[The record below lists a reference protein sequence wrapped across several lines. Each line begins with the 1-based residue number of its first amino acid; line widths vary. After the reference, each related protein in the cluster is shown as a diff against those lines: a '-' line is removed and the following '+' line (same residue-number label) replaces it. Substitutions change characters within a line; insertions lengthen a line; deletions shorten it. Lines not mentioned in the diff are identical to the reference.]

1 MTLAKPLAALACL
14 TCLLCSNP
22 VLAQHILFIRG
33 ADRSGGYLEAKN
45 DADRTEQLADI
56 TNGSTARKNH
66 GWKTFAD
73 TLTEAGYEVTQLAE
87 PLEPGSTQ
95 GQSEG
100 RPLPLEE
107 MDLSR
112 YDVIVFGSNNARY
125 GEEAVDAIEA
135 YLRSGGAALFISDT
149 NFGSD
154 AADASDSDQPFLDRL
169 GLTMNQD
176 QGTYLLK
183 REDGE
188 FLAPDHPILSG
199 IDTFD
204 GEGVTPITVNDE
216 LPEGVQVTI
225 LARAKSVV
233 RRNHAPFGR
242 RNRGP
247 SEQPTDNDAVL
258 LALTIDQGRV
268 VGHFDRNTFFNN
280 NGAGT
285 SIERFD
291 NKQFALNLF
300 AWLVGRETPE
310 Q

>member
-1 MTLAKPLAALACL
+1 MNPLKTITAL
-14 TCLLCSNP
+14 TCLLCLLASSP
-22 VLAQHILFIRG
+22 AWAQHILFVRG

-56 TNGSTARKNH
+56 TNGQTFRGNH
-66 GWKTFAD
+66 GWKTLAD

-87 PLEPGSTQ
+87 PLEAGSTQ

-100 RPLPLEE
+100 RPLPFED
-107 MDLSR
+107 MDLSQ

-125 GEEAVDAIEA
+125 GEPAVDAVEA

-188 FLAPDHPILSG
+188 FLAPDHPILED

-204 GEGVTPITVNDE
+204 GEGVTPITVRDE
-216 LPEGVQVTI
+216 LPEGVAVTI

-233 RRNHAPFGR
+233 RRNHAPFGN

-247 SEQPTDNDAVL
+247 SEKPNDNDAAL

-291 NKQFALNLF
+291 NKQLALNLF
-300 AWLVGRETPE
+300 AWLAAAGEE
-310 Q
+310 